1 MRCSICCLS
10 SCFLWRFR
18 RCHRHRPFHRALGR
32 PCAAPPYKGHAV
44 LPSLSSAFLCARRH
58 RRNLESRR
66 SLRRAGGCVLL
77 CQPVCAGLCQHLWR
91 HRHCRQHHRAE
102 FRIFHLLLQPPPT
115 SAKTMR
121 PGNPCAAK
129 NPTALPSA
137 PSSCFAAPSAG
148 CLLPIRL
155 LFKAPASAF
164 CVSCFFE
171 PVCNLYEIPAAALRS
186 AGHPLLPAAAM
197 VIGPCTFRIAWSR
210 PVFTAHPS
218 LSTLYHAFPLSRLF
232 LIVLSLFGVCPVRP
246 FAASKAPQ

>member
-18 RCHRHRPFHRALGR
+18 RCHRHRPFRRALGR

-66 SLRRAGGCVLL
+66 SLRHTGRRVLL
-77 CQPVCAGLCQHLWR
+77 CQFVCAGVCQRLWP

-102 FRIFHLLLQPPPT
+102 FRIFHLLLHHRLRPNRHHLHQP
-115 SAKTMR
+115 K
-121 PGNPCAAK
+121 PCGRAACALQK

-137 PSSCFAAPSAG
+137 PSSCFAALSAA

-155 LFKAPASAF
+155 LFKAP
-164 CVSCFFE
+164 FE
-171 PVCNLYEIPAAALRS
+171 PVCNLYEIPAGALRG
-186 AGHPLLPAAAM
+186 AGHPLLPAASMIVGTCA
-197 VIGPCTFRIAWSR
+197 FRILWICI
-210 PVFTAHPS
+210 VFAAHPA
-218 LSTLYHAFPLSRLF
+218 LSTLYHAFPLSWLF
-232 LIVLSLFGVCPVRP
+232 TICLVALSVCLVRP
-246 FAASKAPQ
+246 FAASKAPRP

>member
-1 MRCSICCLS
+1 
-10 SCFLWRFR
+10 
-18 RCHRHRPFHRALGR
+18 
-32 PCAAPPYKGHAV
+32 
-44 LPSLSSAFLCARRH
+44 
-58 RRNLESRR
+58 
-66 SLRRAGGCVLL
+66 
-77 CQPVCAGLCQHLWR
+77 
-91 HRHCRQHHRAE
+91 
-102 FRIFHLLLQPPPT
+102 
-115 SAKTMR
+115 MR

-129 NPTALPSA
+129 KSYGSA
-137 PSSCFAAPSAG
+137 FGPIVLFAALSAG

-171 PVCNLYEIPAAALRS
+171 PVCNLYEISAAALRS

-232 LIVLSLFGVCPVRP
+232 PIVLSLFGVCPVRP